1 MKIEKIRGI
10 WFYGMSNS
18 GKSFA
23 SRYIKKKI
31 KKKNVII
38 DGDEVRKLVSFDLGY
53 TLKDRKIQI
62 LRVFGLAKIL
72 TNSKIFPIISTVY
85 MNHIV
90 EKKLKKEKIL
100 LVEIHREKKEIF
112 KKKIYKSA
120 KNVVGVD
127 IKQQKI
133 NCLKLNNTG
142 DNKFCSNINKLV
154 F

>member
-90 EKKLKKEKIL
+90 
-100 LVEIHREKKEIF
+100 V
-112 KKKIYKSA
+112 
-120 KNVVGVD
+120 NVV
-127 IKQQKI
+127 Q
-133 NCLKLNNTG
+133 
-142 DNKFCSNINKLV
+142 
-154 F
+154 

>member
-1 MKIEKIRGI
+1 MKIKKIRGI

-23 SRYIKKKI
+23 SKYIKKKI
-31 KKKNVII
+31 KKNNVII

-72 TNSKIFPIISTVY
+72 INSNIFPIISTVY
-85 MNHIV
+85 MNHMV

-100 LVEIHREKKEIF
+100 LVEIIRDKKEIF
-112 KKKIYKSA
+112 KKKIYKGA

-142 DNKFCSNINKLV
+142 DKKFCSNINKLV